1 MKIPENGDHRSEPL
15 RADRIEIAQAL
26 PESRNAEARKFR
38 AEGDSALEAD
48 ALDAAA
54 TAYQSAIDA
63 DGENIRA
70 HHNLGVVHYKLGN
83 WSEARKCFER
93 CQELA
98 PDEADLSFK
107 VGLCYLKEEDPDRAQ
122 RAFETTLEQNQD
134 HLSARFQLALLHA
147 RTTSGARDRSRAVQ
161 ALQDILAAADNGV
174 HCPNLDRVC
183 FLLGSFLDDHP
194 ENRREAIS
202 IYRKGLEVNP
212 LFAQGHNNL
221 GVLLMEEGQ
230 NLQALGAFKIALHLE
245 PDYTLPYRNLAHL
258 LFDHMSPAQMEQEY
272 NNIIEEFGGQAATV
286 LASLSLEL
294 IDLGRGQV
302 SESLYTRG
310 HQIKNLMG
318 MVGSRTR
325 RLIRKSS
332 EEGLDELKEIA
343 QEQER
348 IFDQWVAYLRS
359 MKQDPMNP
367 TLVEISQLVRKITE
381 SLGGRS
387 GTKTITFASEPNVPH
402 VKVDPGMIRE
412 AVTNL
417 ILNSVEALS
426 ENGRINVQT
435 GYDANRSSV
444 FIEVEDDGPGIQRE
458 LRSKIFDPGY
468 STKEKGNGYGLSI
481 CARIVSAH
489 RGNLRVISQ
498 PGAGAVFRIDLPI
511 DFELASE
518 EDSIGLQGLS
528 PQNPRQP
535 MAEEFIE

>member
-1 MKIPENGDHRSEPL
+1 LEIPENGDHRSEPI
-15 RADRIEIAQAL
+15 RADQIEIAQAL
-26 PESRNAEARKFR
+26 PESGNAEARGYR

-48 ALDAAA
+48 DLDKAA
-54 TAYQSAIDA
+54 TAYQAAIGA
-63 DGENIRA
+63 DDDNIRA
-70 HHNLGVVHYKLGN
+70 HHNLGVVYYRLDE
-83 WSEARKCFER
+83 WASARKCFER
-93 CQELA
+93 CKELA
-98 PDEADLSFK
+98 PEEADLSFK
-107 VGLCYLKEEDPDRAQ
+107 VGLCYLKDERSDDAQ
-122 RAFETTLEQNQD
+122 KAFETTLEQNQD
-134 HLSARFQLALLHA
+134 HLSARFQLALLYA
-147 RTTSGARDRSRAVQ
+147 RTTSGARDRGRAVQ
-161 ALQDILAAADNGV
+161 ALQDILSAADKGV
-174 HCPNLDRVC
+174 PCPNLDRVC

-194 ENRREAIS
+194 ENRPEAIS

-258 LFDHMSPAQMEQEY
+258 LFDHMSPVQMEHEY
-272 NNIIEEFGGQAATV
+272 NNIIEEFGGQAANV
-286 LASLSLEL
+286 LARLSLEL

-318 MVGSRTR
+318 MVGSRMR
-325 RLIRKSS
+325 RLIKKSS
-332 EEGLDELKEIA
+332 EEGLDELKGIA
-343 QEQER
+343 KEQER

-367 TLVEISQLVRKITE
+367 TLVDISQLVRKITE
-381 SLGGRS
+381 VLSGRS
-387 GTKTITFASEPNVPH
+387 GTKALTFASEPNVPH
-402 VKVDPGMIRE
+402 VKIDPGMIRE

-417 ILNSVEALS
+417 ILNSVEALP
-426 ENGRINVQT
+426 ETGRISVQT
-435 GYDANRSSV
+435 GYDADRSSV
-444 FIEVEDDGPGIQRE
+444 FIEVEDNGPGIQRE
-458 LRSKIFDPGY
+458 AQSKIFDPGY

-481 CARIVSAH
+481 CDRIVSAH

-511 DFELASE
+511 DFELSSE
-518 EDSIGLQGLS
+518 EDSIGLQGLTL
-528 PQNPRQP
+528 QNPSQP